1 MHINHLINIYA
12 LTGLGNFDLAT
23 GNFSAPTRFLVMNTG
38 RNIRVF
44 STAEI
49 IQDVLNGGTTYLFG
63 KKKSRR
69 KNTRDMITL
78 KKIK

>member
-23 GNFSAPTRFLVMNTG
+23 GNFSTPTRFLVMNTG
-38 RNIRVF
+38 KNIRVF

-63 KKKSRR
+63 KQKSRR

-78 KKIK
+78 KKVK